1 MGPSDPS
8 FLEHGREWEGA
19 YKVIAPTTPGEAEEL
34 ARCMQL
40 LIALARLG
48 SALHAPFRVRSAR
61 SGLRPSLAKGAFW
74 VALRACS
81 QLELVRRALG
91 SAARVES

>member
-1 MGPSDPS
+1 M
-8 FLEHGREWEGA
+8 
-19 YKVIAPTTPGEAEEL
+19 IAPTTPGEAEEL

-74 VALRACS
+74 EALRA
-81 QLELVRRALG
+81 RRPPGRGLSFQG
-91 SAARVES
+91 EV